1 MKIPILV
8 KWISIIIVIFTSLV
22 LPLTLL
28 ETSLSRYGSDA
39 LDWAG
44 NNESLISMIVILA
57 LMLDVIFPI
66 PNGLTNTL
74 AGASLGWTMGSFVV
88 WIGLNLGSC
97 FGYFIGRFAAR
108 PFAKKIINKSDLNQ
122 AQATLSKFNIIT
134 LIISRP
140 VPAFAELVTISA
152 GLSKMPFRIFLAVVS
167 IINIGVAA
175 IFTAIGAAAINNNSA
190 SLALLGVA
198 VLPALFYFLYIKL
211 KK

>member
-28 ETSLSRYGSDA
+28 ETSLSRYSSDA

-108 PFAKKIINKSDLNQ
+108 PFAKKLINKSDLNQ

-140 VPAFAELVTISA
+140 VPAFAELSTLAA
-152 GLSKMPFRIFLAVVS
+152 GITNMPFMKFVYVMILS
-167 IINIGVAA
+167 NIGVA
-175 IFTAIGAAAINNNSA
+175 IVFSGLGAAALS
-190 SLALLGVA
+190 SGSSTLAFFGAAL
-198 VLPALFYFLYIKL
+198 LPALLYFLYRKL
-211 KK
+211 SN